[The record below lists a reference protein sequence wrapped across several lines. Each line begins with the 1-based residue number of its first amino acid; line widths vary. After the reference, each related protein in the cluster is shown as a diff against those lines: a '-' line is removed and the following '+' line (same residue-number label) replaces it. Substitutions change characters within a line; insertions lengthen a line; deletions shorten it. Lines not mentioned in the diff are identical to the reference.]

1 MATPAPA
8 RRHRLAHLLP
18 RVVAAAGP
26 AVPVVFLRRHRTG
39 DLYAWLVAAC
49 GLGAPLLRRYVD
61 VGTLGPLPNM
71 YEPIWF
77 EEKIRAAWAE
87 GIATAALTVLLF
99 GHRRRPA

>member
-1 MATPAPA
+1 M
-8 RRHRLAHLLP
+8 
-18 RVVAAAGP
+18 AAAGL